1 MKKFHVERIKSEN
14 QDWINKLLQKEW
26 LSTKVVSRGK
36 LHDASKLPGFIAFQN
51 DKSIGLITYHIQG
64 RNCEIVSINSLDK
77 RIGVATEL
85 VKNVKSVA
93 VGEECKRLW
102 LITTNDNVD
111 AIEFYLKSGFTLC
124 AVHRNALIES
134 RKLKPEI
141 PEIGNYGIPMND
153 EIEFEIILDE
163 SGPNEI

>member
-1 MKKFHVERIKSEN
+1 MKKFHIKRIKPEN
-14 QDWINKLLQKEW
+14 QDWINKVLRKEW

-51 DKSIGLITYHIQG
+51 KKPVGFITYHILG
-64 RNCEIVSINSLDK
+64 KDCEIVSINSLVK

-85 VKNVKSVA
+85 VKSVKSVA
-93 VGEECKRLW
+93 VEEGCKRLW

-111 AIEFYLKSGFTLC
+111 AIGFYLKNGFTLC
-124 AVHRNALIES
+124 TVHRNALIEL

-141 PEIGNYGIPMND
+141 PKIGSYGIPMND

-163 SGPNEI
+163 KI

>member
-1 MKKFHVERIKSEN
+1 MKKFHIKRIKSKN
-14 QDWINKLLQKEW
+14 QDWINKVLRKEW

-36 LHDASKLPGFIAFQN
+36 LHDARKLPGFIAFQN
-51 DKSIGLITYHIQG
+51 DEPIGLITYHIFG
-64 RNCEIVSINSLDK
+64 KDCEIVSINSLVK
-77 RIGVATEL
+77 KIGGATEL
-85 VKNVKSVA
+85 VKSVKSVA
-93 VGEECKRLW
+93 VGEGYKRLW

-124 AVHRNALIES
+124 GVHRNALIES

-141 PEIGNYGIPMND
+141 PKIGSYGIPMND

-163 SGPNEI
+163 KI

>member
-1 MKKFHVERIKSEN
+1 MKKFHIKRIKPEN
-14 QDWINKLLQKEW
+14 QDWINKVLRKEW

-36 LHDASKLPGFIAFQN
+36 LHDARKLPGFIAFQN
-51 DKSIGLITYHIQG
+51 DEPIGLITYHIFG
-64 RNCEIVSINSLDK
+64 KDCEIVSINSLVK
-77 RIGVATEL
+77 KIGGATEL
-85 VKNVKSVA
+85 VKSVKSVA
-93 VGEECKRLW
+93 VGEGCKRLW

-111 AIEFYLKSGFTLC
+111 AIGFYLKSGFTLC

-141 PEIGNYGIPMND
+141 PKIGSYGIPMND

-163 SGPNEI
+163 KI